1 MTTSRERWTALVG
14 QISVALL
21 VVSACAPLQG
31 VAPTPPT
38 SSSPATASV
47 VDATPTAVVEQTAH
61 PELGGMGW
69 TLTEL
74 DGRPLIEGT
83 WISFWGGPAGGPA
96 AGDVS
101 SDCSFIAFEYTYDPD
116 GSTIQFLARTE
127 GDGSFTD
134 GCSDAGLAQY
144 TDIRAAMPR
153 IAEWRMPTAGQ
164 IEFLDASRAMVLEGG
179 PMAPLPTP
187 PPGGDCGEVAL
198 APCQEAAT
206 LAFNFGLFLQP
217 GQRVVSWR
225 VREAIYP
232 TCASQGLEPKFDVIF
247 ELANPTLEKTATIGE
262 QYGKLHACGD
272 Y

>member
-1 MTTSRERWTALVG
+1 MTTSRDRWTALVG

-21 VVSACAPLQG
+21 VASACAPPQG
-31 VAPTPPT
+31 VGPTPPT
-38 SSSPATASV
+38 SPPSASAGV

-69 TLTEL
+69 TLAEL
-74 DGRPLIEGT
+74 DGRPLSEDA

-101 SDCSFIAFEYTYDPD
+101 SDCSFVAFEYTYDPE
-116 GSTIQFLARTE
+116 GSTIQFLAHTD
-127 GDGSFTD
+127 GDGSYTD

-144 TDIRAAMPR
+144 ADIRAAMPQ

-164 IEFLDASRAMVLEGG
+164 IEFLDASRAIVVEGG
-179 PMAPLPTP
+179 PMPPLPTP

-225 VREAIYP
+225 VREATYP
-232 TCASQGLEPKFDVIF
+232 GCASQGLEPKFDVIF
-247 ELANPTLEKTATIGE
+247 ELANPKWEKTATIGE